1 MNRVKNL
8 LLKSANILSLEP
20 LKRWSPVEVI
30 IPFHHLVSDSPVP
43 YIEPLYGFKN
53 TVQFEQDLDFL
64 LQNFTPI
71 SLTDIIAGINNDR
84 PLPSKSFLITF
95 DDALKQVY
103 EVAMPILLKKGV
115 PAALFIVPNFLDNK
129 HLFYDLKKGLILNR
143 IEQHPPSNALLQK
156 IGTVIQQPGLTTNSL
171 IHFLRSINYLNQ
183 NLTEDLGKLL
193 EIDFDNFLRTEKP
206 FMTTAQVQTF
216 IKKGFSVGAH
226 SMDHPLYRLIS
237 LEEQIRQTEESLKW
251 IADAFNLPYKAFA
264 FTHVDT
270 GVSSAFFDYIF
281 NRSPIRP
288 DIIFGNTTGKLE
300 QHKRVLHRF
309 IGENPALPIET
320 MVKSIMGYSA
330 ANKLMGNQFVKRA

>member
-1 MNRVKNL
+1 M
-8 LLKSANILSLEP
+8 
-20 LKRWSPVEVI
+20 KRWSPVEVI

-43 YIEPLYGFKN
+43 YIEPLYRFKN
-53 TVQFEQDLDFL
+53 TAQFEQDLDFL
-64 LQNFTPI
+64 LQNFTPV

-143 IEQHPPSNALLQK
+143 IEQHAPSEALLQK
-156 IGTVIQQPGLTTNSL
+156 IGTVIQQPALTTNSL
-171 IHFLRSINYLNQ
+171 IHFVRSINYLNQ
-183 NLTEDLGKLL
+183 HLTDDLGRLL
-193 EIDFDNFLRTEKP
+193 DIDFDSFLRTEKP

-216 IKKGFSVGAH
+216 INKGFSVGAH

-251 IADAFNLPYKAFA
+251 VTDTFKLNYKAFA

-270 GVSSAFFDYIF
+270 GVSSAFFNYMF
-281 NRSPIRP
+281 NRSPTQP
-288 DIIFGNTTGKLE
+288 DIILGNTTGKLE

-330 ANKLMGNQFVKRA
+330 VNKLMGNQFVKRA